1 VKLTVP
7 HWYGFA
13 AGFQTS
19 NAAVLTG
26 DDWDRLREV
35 DSAFGFGRSREEWVA
50 KARSSSELTERAK
63 AIAILLDGWNTR
75 RLVSPGVGTGLMEFL
90 LKSERPGLVMRC
102 GDWSPESL
110 RLLRERFTECDSIEE
125 IDLRGHGWARDPDE
139 VVLLNRVDMELSD
152 REWRSVFTGL
162 ARAQVE
168 RVVLVPCGLLTGSM
182 AVAELR
188 GLVVSLGRRR
198 SIARSGYLRT
208 PARMLDLF
216 DGLYERREV
225 LSTGNLPTWGLHLAP
240 GGPQSPTR

>member
-26 DDWDRLREV
+26 ADWDRLREV

-50 KARSSSELTERAK
+50 RARSNSELAERAK
-63 AIAILLDGWNTR
+63 AIAILLDGWSTR
-75 RLVSPGVGTGLMEFL
+75 RLVSAGVGTGLLEFL
-90 LKSERPGLVMRC
+90 LKSQRPGLVMRC

-110 RLLRERFTECDSIEE
+110 RLLRERFTECDAIEE
-125 IDLRGHGWARDPDE
+125 IDLRGGGWARDPDE

-152 REWRSVFTGL
+152 REWRSVFMGL
-162 ARAQVE
+162 ARAHVE
-168 RVVLVPCGLLTGSM
+168 RIVLIPCGLLTGGT
-182 AVAELR
+182 ALAELR

-198 SIARSGYLRT
+198 NIARSGYLRT

-216 DGLYERREV
+216 DGAYERREV
-225 LSTGNLPTWGLHLAP
+225 LSTGDLPTWGLHLAS
-240 GGPQSPTR
+240 GGQKSPTR